1 MNLDDL
7 KTNTV
12 SKITEDFEKIV
23 DIYVKQRN
31 GKKCI
36 TSIYGLGEDN
46 ELLKSYSK
54 DLRKLINC
62 SCSIDNDEEANKCFL
77 KLSGKDTEKICRY
90 LLDNLKIKKENI
102 KVHGV

>member
-1 MNLDDL
+1 MNLEDL
-7 KTNTV
+7 KASTV
-12 SKITEDFEKIV
+12 IKTEIKLDEIV
-23 DIYVKQRN
+23 DIFVKQRN

-62 SCSIDNDEEANKCFL
+62 SCSIDEDEESKKSFL
-77 KLSGKDTEKICRY
+77 KLSGKDTEKVCKY
-90 LLDNLKIKKENI
+90 LIEKLKIKKENI
-102 KVHGV
+102 RVHGA

>member
-1 MNLDDL
+1 MNLEDL
-7 KTNTV
+7 KANTIN
-12 SKITEDFEKIV
+12 KTESTFDEIV
-23 DIYVKQRN
+23 DIFVKQRN

-62 SCSIDNDEEANKCFL
+62 SCSIDNDEESNKCFL
-77 KLSGKDTEKICRY
+77 KLSGKDTEKVCKY
-90 LLDNLKIKKENI
+90 LLEKLKIKKENI
-102 KVHGV
+102 RVHGA

>member
-1 MNLDDL
+1 MNLEDL
-7 KTNTV
+7 KSDKV
-12 SKITEDFEKIV
+12 SKIESKLDEIV

-62 SCSIDNDEEANKCFL
+62 SCSIDEDEENKRSFL
-77 KLSGKDTEKICRY
+77 KLSCKDTEKVCKY
-90 LLDNLKIKKENI
+90 LIEKLKVKQENI
-102 KVHGV
+102 RVHGA